1 MEATIGHWAKRI
13 IYTATILIKLT
24 WATIQAKHTMISA
37 TLVTHK
43 IITSYGTNG
52 TYQYPVLNSTRCW
65 ASDWKCVIDYDAFK
79 NDVP

>member
-43 IITSYGTNG
+43 IITIVMVPTA
-52 TYQYPVLNSTRCW
+52 PISTR
-65 ASDWKCVIDYDAFK
+65 Y
-79 NDVP
+79 